1 MAQKNKITFSVRIDE
16 ELYKKML
23 VVAQAEG
30 RDENNHLLHL
40 IRNSVA
46 YHERIRGKIDASKVQ
61 LKKKDENTKEADHQ
75 A

>member
-16 ELYKKML
+16 ELYRKML

-40 IRNSVA
+40 IRTNIA
-46 YHERIRGKIDASKVQ
+46 YYERIHGKIDLARIPRP
-61 LKKKDENTKEADHQ
+61 ENESDQ
-75 A
+75 N